1 MNCQECQ
8 TAMLNVLAA
17 AGENLPPEAALH
29 CQACSSCRE
38 SYRKQVTLFGA
49 IDLGMQSLVNQEI
62 PGSLMHRVRVGLSS
76 ETPEAL
82 FWTPSWDAALFAAA
96 TVLSVCLTLF
106 LYGRGN
112 LVKLEN
118 AERPDASVSIVTS
131 SKTLAPP
138 LEKTATAAVLNCR
151 STHARALQIKTGTVE
166 PEVIVLA
173 EEREAFT
180 KFVTAL
186 PRETNVA
193 VALTRPAPAST
204 DGPVEFALLRISE
217 LEVKPLEG
225 MPSD

>member
-8 TAMLNVLAA
+8 AAMLNVLAA

-49 IDLGMQSLVNQEI
+49 IDLGIQSLVNQEI
-62 PGSLMHRVRVGLSS
+62 PGSLMRRVQVRLSS
-76 ETPEAL
+76 DTPKAL
-82 FWTPSWDAALFAAA
+82 FWTPSSGTALFASA

-112 LVKLEN
+112 LEN
-118 AERPDASVSIVTS
+118 AERPDVSVSIVTT
-131 SKTLAPP
+131 SKTPAPP
-138 LEKTATAAVLNCR
+138 LEKTATAAVLSR
-151 STHARALQIKTGTVE
+151 KSTHARALQIRTGTAE

-180 KFVTAL
+180 KFVNAL